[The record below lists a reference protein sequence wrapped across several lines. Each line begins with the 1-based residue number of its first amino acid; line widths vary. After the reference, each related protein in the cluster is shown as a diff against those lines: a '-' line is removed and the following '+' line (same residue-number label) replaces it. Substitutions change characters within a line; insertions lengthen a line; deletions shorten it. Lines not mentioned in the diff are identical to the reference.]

1 MITRL
6 LLSLSLVTLS
16 FSIQAIELIADIPK
30 ERLSLQYSQPA
41 RLTQVLNDIQ
51 SKRTGD
57 INTFP
62 IASQL
67 FDNRKQKEVQALQNS
82 VLTRLQ
88 LIKTTTDYPV
98 EQLIADI
105 KQWNTGYR
113 IKTSLDY
120 DAIRIDSE
128 LDPLLSGHFEFTF
141 PQRSHKVELIG
152 LITRPTQVSITDY
165 SSIAALMRD
174 IVPLPDADPSFV
186 WVVHPDGYAERV
198 GYAYWNNAATRLTS
212 NSTIY
217 VGFDSDSDQL
227 ASLEK
232 DIIKLISMRKVL

>member
-6 LLSLSLVTLS
+6 FLSLSLATLS

-30 ERLSLQYSQPA
+30 EHVSLQYSQPV
-41 RLTQVLNDIQ
+41 RLTKVLDDIQ
-51 SKRTGD
+51 SKITSD
-57 INTFP
+57 INAFP

-67 FDNRKQKEVQALQNS
+67 FDNRKQKEAQTLQNS
-82 VLTRLQ
+82 VLARLQ

-105 KQWNTGYR
+105 KQWNTSYR
-113 IKTSLDY
+113 LNTSLDY
-120 DAIRIDSE
+120 DAIRMNPE
-128 LDPLLSGHFEFTF
+128 LDPLLSGHFELTF
-141 PQRSHKVELIG
+141 PQRDRKVELIG
-152 LITRPTQVSITDY
+152 LIKRPTRVSITDY

-174 IVPLPDADPSFV
+174 MATLPHADPSFV
-186 WVVHPDGYAERV
+186 WVVYPDGYAERV

-217 VGFDSDSDQL
+217 VGFNSDSDPII
-227 ASLEK
+227 SLEK